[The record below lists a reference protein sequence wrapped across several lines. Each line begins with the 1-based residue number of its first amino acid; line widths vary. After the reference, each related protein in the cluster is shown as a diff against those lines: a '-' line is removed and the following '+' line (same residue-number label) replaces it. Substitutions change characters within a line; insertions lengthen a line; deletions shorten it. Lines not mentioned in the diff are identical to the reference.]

1 MRGIDGFPRLARSYI
16 FKIRRF
22 PKIPKQTLFDA
33 GTVSGTSAALESLE
47 TSFREDLNGDGT
59 IGPVTTVIE
68 SFGSTSLVQVGSN
81 YFLDSISTGTGP
93 ELKYNGAP
101 IAAAQFGASVV
112 LIGAEATP
120 TGYDV
125 AWTVTLALVLGS
137 RLSPKRQGHHDDIQ
151 FADFTRSRGARGR
164 LSSHRLSFA
173 RRLAHRFL
181 WRLDVL
187 CHLGFH
193 HVLHHSRSQ
202 WRRRA
207 RGKLSDPACDPHRA
221 ALLAFYPG

>member
-81 YFLDSISTGTGP
+81 YFLDSISTSTGP

-125 AWTVTLALVLGS
+125 AWTVNGTNEYSVWSTDSNGSFVANLTGTVSGNSTVLENLENTFHQDLNGDGTIGI
-137 RLSPKRQGHHDDIQ
+137 PVTQTVN
-151 FADFTRSRGARGR
+151 AV
-164 LSSHRLSFA
+164 HR
-173 RRLAHRFL
+173 
-181 WRLDVL
+181 V
-187 CHLGFH
+187 
-193 HVLHHSRSQ
+193 
-202 WRRRA
+202 
-207 RGKLSDPACDPHRA
+207 
-221 ALLAFYPG
+221 